1 MGQIIQYMSAGFLLT
16 VFFITAL
23 CFGCIVG
30 AWTIRIIRRMVEHEE
45 KRPL

>member
-23 CFGCIVG
+23 CFGGIVG